1 MLCWVFCDS
10 HIYRIDYDGA
20 HPNTTFPLQGVFDE
34 NNATLNA
41 LFSTRAGAGLSVIR
55 CLVGIY
61 FIAHGAQ
68 KLFGMFGGYG
78 LEGTGQWMES
88 IGLAPGYLMAL
99 LSGSAEF
106 FGGLALVIG
115 LLARP
120 AALVLAVTLVVAI
133 LSVHIGNGLF
143 MSNNGYEFGLALLA
157 GTVAVLIEGAG
168 RFSLDRL
175 IAR

>member
-1 MLCWVFCDS
+1 MNS
-10 HIYRIDYDGA
+10 SI
-20 HPNTTFPLQGVFDE
+20 T
-34 NNATLNA
+34 A
-41 LFSTRAGAGLSVIR
+41 LFATRAGFGLSIVRILIGVI
-55 CLVGIY
+55 
-61 FIAHGAQ
+61 FMAHGAQ

-99 LSGSAEF
+99 LSGGVEF

-120 AALVLAVTLVVAI
+120 AALGLGVLLVVAI
-133 LSVHIGNGLF
+133 VSVHFDNGLF
-143 MSNNGYEFGLALLA
+143 MSNNGYEFGLALLG
-157 GTVAVLIEGAG
+157 GTLAVLFEGAG
-168 RFSLDRL
+168 RLSLDRL